1 METISHNRAMSTAVA
16 LFMLAASHADNANA
30 QAAPPPTK
38 EIVIYNNSSETIYPV
53 LQAPQQSNP
62 ANPDNGCR
70 VILWSPIFLHKH
82 LTLQRFTKHF
92 LIATME
98 LNLEGP

>member
-62 ANPDNGCR
+62 ANPDK
-70 VILWSPIFLHKH
+70 W
-82 LTLQRFTKHF
+82 LQGYFMVTNISTQTFNTSKVYEAF